1 MGIRSAVRSV
11 VCEHDQSKEAAF
23 WVMVET
29 QSHLLLVSLLLT
41 AFSPNVP
48 RLALRVVRSRWHY

>member
-1 MGIRSAVRSV
+1 VRSV